1 MAQTRTRTSSPRR
14 AAPSN
19 TNSRPA
25 RRSGGVKPQAA
36 ASAPRRSSEPGRVPR
51 KRPQAARK
59 ADRASASARSSKA
72 DGRPG
77 RASAIKRSAR
87 ASGSGSARASRSSS
101 ARASGS
107 GSNGRHGPHTAGAVP
122 EAAEAAAQ
130 AAKRRVGAAV
140 NGAGRLGNVKA
151 PLIASGAALAGVA
164 GGWALSGARERV
176 PGMKGNGGRR
186 IHLDS
191 KDISQTAKQ
200 IGAFTEQ
207 LGNLAAEIRRTR
219 ESAGAEA
226 RRSPIEVVLQ
236 GLTARR

>member
-1 MAQTRTRTSSPRR
+1 MAQARTRTSSPRR
-14 AAPSN
+14 AAPSK
-19 TNSRPA
+19 TSSRPA

-72 DGRPG
+72 DGGRPG
-77 RASAIKRSAR
+77 RASKRSAR
-87 ASGSGSARASRSSS
+87 ASGSSS

-107 GSNGRHGPHTAGAVP
+107 SAARASGSGVNGRHGSHTAGTVP

-176 PGMKGNGGRR
+176 TGMKGNGGRR

-219 ESAGAEA
+219 ETAAGAET

>member
-1 MAQTRTRTSSPRR
+1 MAQARTRTSSPRR

-19 TNSRPA
+19 TSSRPA

-59 ADRASASARSSKA
+59 ADRASAGVRSSKA
-72 DGRPG
+72 DGGRPG
-77 RASAIKRSAR
+77 RASASKRSAR
-87 ASGSGSARASRSSS
+87 VSGSSS

-107 GSNGRHGPHTAGAVP
+107 GVNGRHGSHIAGAVP

-140 NGAGRLGNVKA
+140 NGAGKLGNVKA

-164 GGWALSGARERV
+164 GGWALSGARDRV

-191 KDISQTAKQ
+191 KDISHTAKQ

-207 LGNLAAEIRRTR
+207 LGSLAAEIRRTR
-219 ESAGAEA
+219 ETAAGAET

>member
-72 DGRPG
+72 DGGRPG
-77 RASAIKRSAR
+77 RASASKRSAR
-87 ASGSGSARASRSSS
+87 ASGSSA

-107 GSNGRHGPHTAGAVP
+107 GVNGRHGSHTAGTVP

-176 PGMKGNGGRR
+176 TGMKGNGGRR

-219 ESAGAEA
+219 ETAAGAET